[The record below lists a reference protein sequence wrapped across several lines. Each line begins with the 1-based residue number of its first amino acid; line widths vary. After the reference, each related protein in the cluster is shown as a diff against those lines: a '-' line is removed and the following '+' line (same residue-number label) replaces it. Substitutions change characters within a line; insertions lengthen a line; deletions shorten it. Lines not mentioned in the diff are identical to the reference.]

1 MSNEAVIELKDYDPV
16 DFLESPEDMA
26 GYIDAAIKE
35 NDATVLI
42 SALNDVARAY
52 GINKLAEQI
61 GVNRESLYKSLNG
74 TAMPRFDT
82 IYKALNVLGLQMSV
96 TPIQESKH
104 CE

>member
-1 MSNEAVIELKDYDPV
+1 MSNKPTIKLKDYDPI

-26 GYIDAAIKE
+26 SYIDAAIQE
-35 NDATVLI
+35 NDAGLLI

-52 GINKLAEQI
+52 GVNKLAEEI

-74 TAMPRFDT
+74 SVMPRFDT

-96 TPIQESKH
+96 KPIQENVR
-104 CE
+104 